1 MVRTAGRIEETNVS
15 ELDDFLDSTLPR
27 HIEADIALHNGDVTP
42 RMRMWSRSDPVTVFG
57 AFGPCVSGWAEV
69 SRAFEWVA
77 SRFSGNTAY
86 SFELVAGGVSGD
98 MAYTVGYERHSTSI
112 DGAAAEPKTLR
123 VTQVYRRE
131 DGEWK
136 VAHRHADERIP
147 DPMAAPTGQ

>member
-1 MVRTAGRIEETNVS
+1 MS
-15 ELDDFLDSTLPR
+15 DLDDFLGSTLPR
-27 HIEADIALHNGDVTP
+27 HIEADTALHNGDVAP
-42 RMRMWSRSDPVTVFG
+42 RMKMWSRSDPVTVFG
-57 AFGPCVSGWAEV
+57 AFGPCVSGWDEV

-86 SFELVAGGVSGD
+86 SFELVAAGVSGD
-98 MAYTVGYERHSTSI
+98 MAYTVGYERHLTSI
-112 DGAAAEPKTLR
+112 DGAAVEPKTLR

-147 DPMAAPTGQ
+147 DPMPAAAGQAS